1 MPDLNK
7 QTLVNLLIDSP
18 LREPIKINLIDIV
31 NNTKDGDL
39 SKTYSTIQKELE
51 IYQKAT
57 NRRIK
62 LADEINKK
70 LGDSPMQQTQ
80 NDKNTNPPVSNEPS
94 TTSPT
99 PEPAPSDA
107 PSLETSA
114 PKIDKPVADQK
125 GPDLPP
131 PTKLPPVNDDA
142 PDAPSTKP
150 DPIQTPT
157 PPSPAQDQT
166 TPPAPILSS
175 PKDHSPPPPPTT
187 PSTPTNDGALG
198 DVSEDEQ
205 ALAEIQKELDTL
217 KNSAAED
224 AGTTETPQPV
234 ESTPQPETKP
244 QE

>member
-7 QTLVNLLIDSP
+7 QTLINLLIDSP
-18 LREPIKINLIDIV
+18 LREPIKINLVDIV
-31 NNTKDGDL
+31 NNTKDNDL

-57 NRRIK
+57 SRRIK

-70 LGDSPMQQTQ
+70 LGDSTMQQTQ
-80 NDKNTNPPVSNEPS
+80 NDQNTNPPVSNKPP
-94 TTSPT
+94 TT
-99 PEPAPSDA
+99 PEPTSEPALSDA

-114 PKIDKPVADQK
+114 PKIDEPVTDQK

-131 PTKLPPVNDDA
+131 PTKLPPVNDNT
-142 PDAPSTKP
+142 PNEPLTIPNST
-150 DPIQTPT
+150 QTPT
-157 PPSPAQDQT
+157 TPPPTKDQT
-166 TPPAPILSS
+166 TPPVT
-175 PKDHSPPPPPTT
+175 PPPPP
-187 PSTPTNDGALG
+187 PATPTPPTPANDGALG

-217 KNSAAED
+217 KNSATED
-224 AGTTETPQPV
+224 AGTTETPQPA